1 MSVKKLYQDFK
12 NAVMDPE
19 RELKERLFLCFTVA
33 VELTALIALIGDIV
47 VYENRIE
54 ITVLL
59 VTLLVIPVVTAT
71 CLYKN
76 KLKVAIILFAIGLV
90 FVILPAVYFFG
101 GGYTGGGLLW
111 VIFAYLYAGL
121 LLTGGFRIV
130 IFILLAAITI
140 ICHCIDYYLPE
151 IIMPHT
157 KQVFFVDSTISI
169 ILIGS
174 IVFVMTWIQG
184 RLFDNES
191 RRARKEAERAEELTR
206 SQNRFFSSMSHEI
219 RTPINSILGLN
230 ELILRDVEA
239 SDEIVNQASGIQ
251 GAGKMLL
258 ALINDIL
265 DFSKME
271 AGSMDIVPVDYNVG
285 DTLSDIVNMI
295 WLKAN
300 EKRLKLDVSVD
311 PDVPTV
317 LYGDEVRIKQVI
329 VNLLNNA
336 VKYTQEGT
344 VGLRI
349 DVDERG
355 EDYAILRITVT
366 DTGMGIKKEALPH
379 LFDAFKRVDQEKNRF
394 IEGTGLGLSIVKQIV
409 ELMGGT
415 VTVNSV
421 YGEGSAF
428 TVIVKQGIS
437 DATAVGELNIHSQH
451 TARISAYEAS
461 FTAPEAAIL
470 IVDDNEMNL
479 EVESKL
485 LAETA
490 MVIDKALSGKEAL
503 ELTLKHQYDVIL
515 MDHLMPEMDGIE
527 CLERIRS
534 QSGGL
539 NRTTPVVVL
548 TANAGSENRELY
560 NRSGFDGYAVKPVSG
575 AVLEETLMRFISS
588 EKLIMNNETLGAHED
603 INAAAGY
610 AGKMPIL
617 ITSTTM
623 CDLPEQITRNLN
635 IAILPFVIKTEEG
648 VFKDSVQIEASELIR
663 YMKEGQYAAS
673 DVPDEAAYAEFF
685 AANLKRAHHLI
696 HIAITTSM
704 SKDFINASEA
714 AKSFE
719 NVTVINSECV
729 SSATGLLVLIAHKLT
744 QLGLSADEVVSELNE
759 VKKRLKCSF
768 VVESTDFMLKHGLVS
783 RRVNAIAN
791 ALDMHPC
798 ISVKDDK
805 KGIGGVWFGSMKSAY
820 KKYINKALPVDVV
833 PDSEVV
839 FITYTDVPHETLEF
853 IKEQM
858 SKRAY
863 FERVVFMQASAAI
876 SSNVGSGSFGILYF
890 VKSNKSYNIGSYF
903 GDEND
908 NDADNEKE
916 AETGGSEDSLDA
928 VDQGMESQD
937 AAGQDGPGQ
946 NASHQNTAAEAENPE
961 WYRQIDAI
969 DPDVALKN
977 SGSEEAFQ
985 TVLKIFH
992 ESVPDKTSEIEGF
1005 YAKEDWT
1012 NYTIKVHALKSS
1024 ARLIGANE
1032 IADEAQLL
1040 ENAGKEGN
1048 LAYIAD
1054 HHAALMQK
1062 YHELDRA
1069 IAPVFEEKDAGE
1081 EDQRPLA
1088 DAFLLQSV
1096 YEGLIAAAEAM
1107 SSDDIEEILGEL
1119 KDYRFSED
1127 DGAKLDEIR
1136 RKSENFDYDGILLL
1150 LKEG

>member
-1 MSVKKLYQDFK
+1 MSVKKLYRDFK
-12 NAVMDPE
+12 NAITDPE

-33 VELTALIALIGDIV
+33 VEMTVLIALIGDILIS
-47 VYENRIE
+47 ENRIE
-54 ITVLL
+54 IAVLA
-59 VTLLVIPVVTAT
+59 VTLLAIPVVTIT
-71 CLYKN
+71 CLYQN
-76 KLKVAIILFAIGLV
+76 KLKVAIILFVIAMT
-90 FVILPAVYFFG
+90 FVILPAIYLFG

-111 VIFAYLYAGL
+111 VIFGYLYAGL
-121 LLTGGFRIV
+121 LLAGGFRIF
-130 IFILLAAITI
+130 IFIVLTAITI
-140 ICHCIDYYLPE
+140 VCHCIDYYHPE
-151 IIMPHT
+151 VIAPHT
-157 KQVFFVDSTISI
+157 KQVFFLDSTISI

-174 IVFVMTWIQG
+174 IVFVMTWIQR
-184 RLFDNES
+184 RLFDKES
-191 RRARKEAERAEELTR
+191 TRARKEAERAEELTR

-239 SDEIVNQASGIQ
+239 SDEIVTQATGIQ
-251 GAGKMLL
+251 GSGKMLL

-285 DTLSDIVNMI
+285 DMLSDIVNMI

-300 EKRLKLDVSVD
+300 EKGLKLDVSVD
-311 PDVPTV
+311 PDVPSV

-355 EDYAILRITVT
+355 EDFVILRISVT

-421 YGEGSAF
+421 YGEGSTF
-428 TVIVKQGIS
+428 TVIVKQGVS
-437 DATAVGELNIHSQH
+437 DAAAIGELNIHSQH

-515 MDHLMPEMDGIE
+515 MDHLMPGMDGIE
-527 CLERIRS
+527 CLEKIRA

-610 AGKMPIL
+610 AGRLPIL

-623 CDLPEQITRNLN
+623 CDLPEQITGNLN
-635 IAILPFVIKTEEG
+635 IAILPFVIKTDDG
-648 VFKDSVQIEASELIR
+648 IFKDSVQIEASELIR
-663 YMKEGQYAAS
+663 YMKEGHYAAS
-673 DVPDEAAYAEFF
+673 DVPDESAYAEFF

-744 QLGLSADEVVSELNE
+744 QLGLSVDEIVSELNE

-768 VVESTDFMLKHGLVS
+768 VVENTDFMLKHGLVS

-805 KGIGGVWFGSMKSAY
+805 KGIGSVWFGSLKSAY

-833 PDSEVV
+833 PDSDVV
-839 FITYTDVPHETLEF
+839 FITYADVPHETLEF
-853 IKEQM
+853 IKEQIC
-858 SKRAY
+858 KRAY
-863 FERVVFMQASAAI
+863 FERIVFGQASAAI

-903 GDEND
+903 GDD
-908 NDADNEKE
+908 NDTDDDNEKE
-916 AETGGSEDSLDA
+916 TENAASDADQSTDEKNVVEENLD
-928 VDQGMESQD
+928 VQST
-937 AAGQDGPGQ
+937 AGQ
-946 NASHQNTAAEAENPE
+946 STAEETKDLK
-961 WYRQIDAI
+961 WYQQIDAI
-969 DPDVALKN
+969 DPESALKN

-992 ESVPDKTSEIEGF
+992 QSVPDKTAEIEGY
-1005 YAKEDWT
+1005 YAKEDWS

-1032 IADEAQLL
+1032 IADDAQLL
-1040 ENAGKEGN
+1040 ENAGKAED

-1062 YHELDRA
+1062 YHDLDEK
-1069 IAPVFEEKDAGE
+1069 IAPFFEEETAEEAE
-1081 EDQRPLA
+1081 EDNRPLA
-1088 DAFLLQSV
+1088 DELLMESV
-1096 YEGLIAAAEAM
+1096 YESLFSAAEAM

-1119 KDYRFSED
+1119 TDYRFSESD
-1127 DGAKLDEIR
+1127 AAKLDEIR
-1136 RKSENFDYDGILLL
+1136 KYAENYDYDGILQLL
-1150 LKEG
+1150 NDR